1 MISGITVASLLTDFK
16 TGIKILDNPLYARS
30 MKIQKLAFVVLIIA
44 AGCSSKVTTT
54 GSNNTTPSGKYTE
67 DLSTWRPKDVVV
79 TDTVKNKNTTTQTG
93 NPNQP
98 RPYVEA
104 KFSVNETVDT
114 VLDSINRINLANGL
128 IDGFTIQ
135 IYSGVKREEAL
146 NVKKDLSVTLP
157 NIDSEVQYVQ
167 PNFRVR
173 AGKYYDR
180 LQAQK
185 DYLIIRKH
193 FPNAIVIPDRIPIN

>member
-1 MISGITVASLLTDFK
+1 MQRLIFI
-16 TGIKILDNPLYARS
+16 
-30 MKIQKLAFVVLIIA
+30 MLIIA
-44 AGCSSKVTTT
+44 VGCSSKVTTP
-54 GSNNTTPSGKYTE
+54 GSTTATPSGKYTE
-67 DLSTWRPKDVVV
+67 DLSTWRPKEPVA
-79 TDTVKNKNTTTQTG
+79 DTIKNKNTAV
-93 NPNQP
+93 QP
-98 RPYVEA
+98 SDKGQPSHYVDA
-104 KFSVNETVDT
+104 KFAVNQSLDN
-114 VLDSINRINLANGL
+114 VLDSIKRINLANGN

-146 NVKKDLSVTLP
+146 NVKKDLAVALP
-157 NIDSEVQYVQ
+157 GLDSEVQYVQ

-185 DYLIIRKH
+185 DYLAIKRH